1 MNNKTN
7 NLTGIQSNKIDSMCF
22 YCFSWQF
29 MCVWCVWGWNSF
41 TIRPSFPRKSDCLT
55 PAMPLWLS
63 SNTSLH
69 GFMGYAIYGYYQS
82 NLLYFL
88 SLLFDMVIDWWVQF
102 CQTNFYSS
110 KWKSFLAFIHEQWN
124 ICIRRNWRMARNIC
138 INKHKVTSLNSQ
150 TSEKKHMRWRW
161 RWRRRNRMMKN
172 VPLFA
177 QNLNLFK

>member
-1 MNNKTN
+1 MHFFANYNNNEWMNNKTN

-88 SLLFDMVIDWWVQF
+88 SLLFWYGDWLMSSILSNQF
-102 CQTNFYSS
+102 LFIKMKIFSRFYS
-110 KWKSFLAFIHEQWN
+110 WT
-124 ICIRRNWRMARNIC
+124 M
-138 INKHKVTSLNSQ
+138 KHLHSTKLNDGL
-150 TSEKKHMRWRW
+150 EYMYK
-161 RWRRRNRMMKN
+161 
-172 VPLFA
+172 
-177 QNLNLFK
+177 